1 MMANEAALQRY
12 RTPTYPNGLTKSYL
26 CEVYLVAADFGSEQ
40 TDFNFDLALMK
51 QQESAGLSNCAWHID
66 SDDRIVVDDVALEN
80 TRARVIVTDNGF
92 RISSLAVP
100 GHQIFVNYAR
110 EDERVANAVANAIK
124 KLGYATWLDKE
135 SLFAGQTWK
144 LSINEAIDQS
154 DLFVALLSRSSV
166 SKIGYVNAELR
177 RALDRMILMPERDV
191 FVIPVRLDDC
201 SMPFTAM
208 REMQY
213 VDLFPTRKE
222 GINRLLRAIALALEH
237 RKTSV

>member
-1 MMANEAALQRY
+1 MQPY
-12 RTPTYPNGLTKSYL
+12 RTTTYPNGLTKSYL

-40 TDFNFDLALMK
+40 SEFNFDLALMK
-51 QQESAGLSNCAWHID
+51 QEEATEVPNCAWHID
-66 SDDRIVVDDVALEN
+66 SDDRIVVDEVALEN
-80 TRARVIVTDNGF
+80 TRARVIVTGNGF

-100 GHQIFVNYAR
+100 GNQIFVNYAR
-110 EDERVANAVANAIK
+110 EDERVANTVANSIK
-124 KLGYATWLDKE
+124 RVGYATWLDKE

-154 DLFVALLSRSSV
+154 DLFVALLSRNSV
-166 SKIGYVNAELR
+166 SKTGYVNAELR
-177 RALDRMILMPERDV
+177 RALDRMILMPEGEV

-201 SMPFTAM
+201 SMPFTVM

-222 GINRLLRAIALALEH
+222 GINRLLRAIEEALQH
-237 RKTSV
+237 NKRSV